1 MMEER
6 GLQVWVKILEVR
18 DDPGG
23 NLKINCSAR
32 AVDQESGQDLD
43 PDNRLAGGG
52 GGGRGYQD
60 GPLKDEPPPLGSIHR
75 ANVATIKPFG
85 VFVRIQGFRI
95 NGLVHLSQVI
105 PLGTRGTPARALAGC
120 LLRHEGWGQ
129 HCVAVP
135 SANANIGFDVQPNQP
150 KS

>member
-1 MMEER
+1 MEER

-18 DDPGG
+18 EDPSG

-32 AVDQESGQDLD
+32 AVDQDNGEDLD

-52 GGGRGYQD
+52 GPGRGHQD

-85 VFVRIQGFRI
+85 VFVRIHGFRS
-95 NGLVHLSQVI
+95 NGLVHFTQVL
-105 PLGTRGTPARALAGC
+105 PWVPKGPPAGALAAS
-120 LLRHEGWGQ
+120 LLRRGVWG
-129 HCVAVP
+129 
-135 SANANIGFDVQPNQP
+135 
-150 KS
+150 